1 MGKKRKEKVTN
12 LINDMMP
19 MEEKNKIIKQ
29 KVNV

>member
-12 LINDMMP
+12 SINDMMP